1 MYNSTRFRG
10 KNVLIT
16 GSTGGIGQALA
27 SRFSEEG
34 AHVLLVDRDKV
45 LLESQAKALGAAASS
60 FVCDVKQ
67 EDQCK
72 LAFSE
77 ALTCCPKIDIA
88 VLNAGVEGPIAD
100 MDEISV
106 ADFDKVMAV
115 NARGVFIWLSLLMK
129 TMKAQSSGVITMT
142 SSIAGLK
149 GTAGLSPYV
158 ASKHAVMGLM
168 KCAALEGASY
178 GVRVNAVNPG
188 PIETR
193 MIRAIEEGLGDPD
206 LVRSKYKASIP
217 LKRYGQPEEVAAMI
231 AFLSSDE
238 AGYSTGASFVVDGG
252 GQAGRSR

>member
-1 MYNSTRFRG
+1 MHNAARFQG

-27 SRFSEEG
+27 SRFSSEG
-34 AHVLLVDRDKV
+34 AHVLLVDRDKGP
-45 LLESQAKALGAAASS
+45 LDAQANALGAAATS
-60 FVCDVKQ
+60 FVCDVTQ
-67 EDQCK
+67 EDQCA

-77 ALTCCPKIDIA
+77 AIKCRQRIDIA
-88 VLNAGVEGPIAD
+88 VLNAGVECPIAD
-100 MDEISV
+100 LDQLSV
-106 ADFDKVMAV
+106 DDFDKVMAV
-115 NARGVFIWLSLLMK
+115 NSRGVFIWLSMLMK
-129 TMKAQSSGVITMT
+129 TMKAQSSGVITLT
-142 SSIAGLK
+142 SSTAGLK
-149 GTAGLSPYV
+149 GSAGLSPYV

-206 LVRSKYKASIP
+206 LVRSTYKASIP

-238 AGYSTGASFVVDGG
+238 AAYSTGASFVVDGG